1 MSIGGEVVAITAEK
15 TIVSFPVSVWFVPE
29 TGNIHLARRTDDG
42 FVATLS
48 PNPLSGCC
56 HPLLY
61 EALSD
66 ALRRSG
72 AQHPLP
78 GVGMR

>member
-1 MSIGGEVVAITAEK
+1 MGVAMAADKST
-15 TIVSFPVSVWFVPE
+15 VCFPVSVWFVPE
-29 TGNIHLARRTDDG
+29 TGNIHLARPSDDG

-61 EALSD
+61 EALSEE
-66 ALRRSG
+66 LRKAG
-72 AQHPLP
+72 APHPAPGAGLP
-78 GVGMR
+78 